1 MRESTPDA
9 VPTPPPDDGPTAA
22 GEAAVALAGEG
33 AVAVA
38 GVRRSARPARSRR
51 SGTEPES
58 LLRKPVNTL
67 AIVPKSHKIT
77 SLGRKSYN
85 VLLHEAQE
93 QGLDKDVFQAPLE
106 RIIRGVD
113 FDSHDQALIKK
124 HLRAMVS
131 TTVEWQSPTT
141 GEGATWNVSGLLAHA
156 KLSKLRGQVWV
167 EWSYAVNLKQ
177 ELLEPTVFA
186 RLSLEIISQ
195 LRSHAGIALY
205 EICARY
211 KDIGRTSRQAW
222 SWWRPVLSGRPEN
235 EKTAKLEYRIFKRD
249 TLKPAIAEVNAVTD
263 LEIELL
269 EHKAGRFIDE
279 LQFLIRRK
287 PQAQL
292 PLRPPP
298 QPVDLSLISRARA
311 LGVDDARAEELVDA
325 YGIDALRSGLD
336 ALQRRVASAYPEPL
350 RDPYR
355 YLKALM
361 PGEAAR
367 AAASAATDE
376 QPAAAAPAGPHGA
389 PVPAESAG
397 RGTASG
403 ASGGPAA
410 RAADSE
416 PPPAVAAPRPAGAG
430 QGAAALAAQQRRQAL
445 WAAAWLR
452 QRHEQLSADIAAL
465 SAPEQAQLC
474 ELLAED
480 MAARQVHPSIRKR
493 LQVSGWQHP
502 MVVHE
507 MVRFYARA
515 AIGEHWDQ
523 PSAEQ
528 LLAIAAQLGD
538 VEAAPAPR
546 FG

>member
-1 MRESTPDA
+1 MDLTTDDA
-9 VPTPPPDDGPTAA
+9 EATALLLRPGRARRASPAKSGPN
-22 GEAAVALAGEG
+22 
-33 AVAVA
+33 
-38 GVRRSARPARSRR
+38 P
-51 SGTEPES
+51 EP

-85 VLLHEAQE
+85 VLLHEAQA
-93 QGLDKDVFQAPLE
+93 QGLDKTVFQAPLE

-113 FDSHDQALIKK
+113 FDSNDQALIKQ

-141 GEGATWNVSGLLAHA
+141 GEGSSWNVSGLLAHA
-156 KLSKLRGQVWV
+156 RLSKVRGQVWV

-222 SWWRPVLSGRPEN
+222 SWWRPVLSGRPETD
-235 EKTAKLEYRIFKRD
+235 KTARLEYRIFKRD
-249 TLKPAIAEVNAVTD
+249 TLKPAVAEVNAVTD
-263 LEIELL
+263 LEIELV

-287 PQAQL
+287 PQANL
-292 PLRPPP
+292 PLRVPSE
-298 QPVDLSLISRARA
+298 PVDLSLIARAQA
-311 LGVDDARAEELVDA
+311 LGVDDARAEALADA
-325 YGIDALRSGLD
+325 HGTEALRQGLD
-336 ALQRRVASAYPEPL
+336 ALQRRVASNFPGPL

-361 PGEAAR
+361 PG
-367 AAASAATDE
+367 
-376 QPAAAAPAGPHGA
+376 AGD
-389 PVPAESAG
+389 
-397 RGTASG
+397 R
-403 ASGGPAA
+403 
-410 RAADSE
+410 
-416 PPPAVAAPRPAGAG
+416 AG
-430 QGAAALAAQQRRQAL
+430 QGAEAELAAHPPEAAGSLESALPGVTASSRPLAPAEQRRQSL

-452 QRHEQLSADIAAL
+452 RRHEQISADIARLPAD
-465 SAPEQAQLC
+465 EQARLC
-474 ELLAED
+474 DLLAED
-480 MAARQVHPSIRKR
+480 MLARQVHPSIRKR
-493 LQVSGWQHP
+493 LQASGWQHP
-502 MVVHE
+502 MVLHD
-507 MVRFYARA
+507 MLRFYARG

-523 PSAEQ
+523 PTPEQ
-528 LLAIAAQLGD
+528 LLAVAAQLGD
-538 VEAAPAPR
+538 AEPAVGR
-546 FG
+546 SA

>member
-1 MRESTPDA
+1 MTEPLA
-9 VPTPPPDDGPTAA
+9 PAQPEPPPARRA
-22 GEAAVALAGEG
+22 RRAVAAVAHAE
-33 AVAVA
+33 
-38 GVRRSARPARSRR
+38 S
-51 SGTEPES
+51 EP

-77 SLGRKSYN
+77 SLARKSYN
-85 VLLHEAQE
+85 VLLHEAQA
-93 QGLDKDVFQAPLE
+93 QGLDKAVFQAPLE

-113 FDSHDQALIKK
+113 FDSNDQALIKK

-141 GEGATWNVSGLLAHA
+141 GEGSSWNVSGLLAHA
-156 KLSKLRGQVWV
+156 RLSKLRGQVWV

-222 SWWRPVLSGRPEN
+222 SWWRPVLSGRPES
-235 EKTAKLEYRIFKRD
+235 EKTARLEYRIFKRD

-263 LEIELL
+263 LDIELV

-287 PQAQL
+287 PQASL
-292 PLRPPP
+292 PLRQPSE
-298 QPVDLSLISRARA
+298 PVDLSLVARAQA
-311 LGVDDARAEELVDA
+311 LGVDDSRAEELAETYGDA
-325 YGIDALRSGLD
+325 ALKSGLD
-336 ALQRRVASAYPEPL
+336 ALQRRAASAFPEPL

-355 YLKALM
+355 YLKSLM

-367 AAASAATDE
+367 PGQGAGDNTAATGTRTG
-376 QPAAAAPAGPHGA
+376 AAAPPMSTPLVAGEAPPRSALGA
-389 PVPAESAG
+389 APAAG
-397 RGTASG
+397 SG
-403 ASGGPAA
+403 A
-410 RAADSE
+410 
-416 PPPAVAAPRPAGAG
+416 AGA
-430 QGAAALAAQQRRQAL
+430 AHSPEQQRRQAQ
-445 WAAAWLR
+445 WSAAWLR
-452 QRHEQLSADIAAL
+452 QRHAEVQAGIAAL
-465 SAPEQAQLC
+465 STDAQASLC
-474 ELLAED
+474 SALADD

-493 LQVSGWQHP
+493 LQTSGWQHP
-502 MVVHE
+502 MVLHE
-507 MVRFYARA
+507 MLRFYARG

-523 PSAEQ
+523 PTPAQ
-528 LLAIAAQLGD
+528 LLAVAAELGD
-538 VEAAPAPR
+538 RASEGDPAAGGR

>member
-1 MRESTPDA
+1 MTESDATPPA
-9 VPTPPPDDGPTAA
+9 IEPPPDDEATATRKRSPA
-22 GEAAVALAGEG
+22 RRASGSALAGK
-33 AVAVA
+33 
-38 GVRRSARPARSRR
+38 P
-51 SGTEPES
+51 EP

-93 QGLDKDVFQAPLE
+93 QGLDKAVFQAPLE

-113 FDSHDQALIKK
+113 FDSNDQALIKK

-141 GEGATWNVSGLLAHA
+141 GEGSSWNVSGLLAHA
-156 KLSKLRGQVWV
+156 RLSKLRGQVWV

-205 EICARY
+205 EICSRY

-222 SWWRPVLSGRPEN
+222 SWWRPVLSGRPET
-235 EKTAKLEYRIFKRD
+235 EKTARLEYRIFKRD
-249 TLKPAIAEVNAVTD
+249 TLKPAIAEVSAVTD
-263 LEIELL
+263 LEIELV

-287 PQAQL
+287 PQANL
-292 PLRPPP
+292 PLRVPSEA
-298 QPVDLSLISRARA
+298 VDLSLISRAQA
-311 LGVDDARAEELVDA
+311 LGVDDQRAEELADT
-325 YGIDALRSGLD
+325 YGMAALRNGLD
-336 ALQRRVASAYPEPL
+336 ALERRVASAFPEPL

-355 YLKALM
+355 YLKTLM
-361 PGEAAR
+361 LAEAAK
-367 AAASAATDE
+367 AGQGS
-376 QPAAAAPAGPHGA
+376 AAAPARSSAEGA
-389 PVPAESAG
+389 
-397 RGTASG
+397 
-403 ASGGPAA
+403 AA
-410 RAADSE
+410 R
-416 PPPAVAAPRPAGAG
+416 RPAQPATAG
-430 QGAAALAAQQRRQAL
+430 QGGQAALPGLGSLSASKGADTPRSQARQAQ

-452 QRHEQLSADIAAL
+452 RRHEQVSADIASL
-465 SAPEQAQLC
+465 SAEEQARLC
-474 ELLAED
+474 DLLAED
-480 MAARQVHPSIRKR
+480 MAQRQVHPSIRKR
-493 LQVSGWQHP
+493 LQSSGWQHA
-502 MVVHE
+502 MVLHE
-507 MVRFYARA
+507 MLRFYARG

-523 PSAEQ
+523 PTPEQ
-528 LLAIAAQLGD
+528 LLAVAAAAGD
-538 VEAAPAPR
+538 GDLAAVAAPPR

>member
-1 MRESTPDA
+1 MPKSHDPVDLEA
-9 VPTPPPDDGPTAA
+9 PPPVKRPRRAA
-22 GEAAVALAGEG
+22 ASRAVGDA
-33 AVAVA
+33 
-38 GVRRSARPARSRR
+38 
-51 SGTEPES
+51 EP

-93 QGLDKDVFQAPLE
+93 QGLDKAVFQAPLE

-113 FDSHDQALIKK
+113 FDSNDQALIKK
-124 HLRAMVS
+124 HLRSMVS

-141 GEGATWNVSGLLAHA
+141 GEGASWNVSGLLAHA
-156 KLSKLRGQVWV
+156 RLSKVRGQVWV

-205 EICARY
+205 EICSRY

-222 SWWRPVLSGRPEN
+222 AWWRPVLSGRPET

-263 LEIELL
+263 LDIELV

-287 PQAQL
+287 PQASL
-292 PLRPPP
+292 PLRS
-298 QPVDLSLISRARA
+298 PVEPVNLSLITRAQS
-311 LGVDDARAEELVDA
+311 LGIDDGRAEELADA
-325 YGIDALRSGLD
+325 YGTDALRSGLD
-336 ALQRRVASAYPEPL
+336 ALERRLATAFPEPL

-361 PGEAAR
+361 PGLAQQAG
-367 AAASAATDE
+367 
-376 QPAAAAPAGPHGA
+376 QGAGPATPPALLAAEPSAWQTTAMDSPA
-389 PVPAESAG
+389 PRLA
-397 RGTASG
+397 
-403 ASGGPAA
+403 
-410 RAADSE
+410 
-416 PPPAVAAPRPAGAG
+416 PPAVATPE
-430 QGAAALAAQQRRQAL
+430 QQRRQAQ

-452 QRHEQLSADIAAL
+452 QRQAQLSQDIAGM
-465 SAPEQAQLC
+465 SADEQARLC
-474 ELLAED
+474 ELLAD
-480 MAARQVHPSIRKR
+480 DLQQRQVHPSIRKR

-502 MVVHE
+502 MVLHE
-507 MVRFYARA
+507 MLRLYGRA

-523 PSAEQ
+523 PSTED
-528 LLAIAAQLGD
+528 LLAVASALGD
-538 VEAAPAPR
+538 GETPTPPR
-546 FG
+546 YS

>member
-1 MRESTPDA
+1 MPESLDPVDLEA
-9 VPTPPPDDGPTAA
+9 PPPVKRPRRAAPSRAA
-22 GEAAVALAGEG
+22 GDA
-33 AVAVA
+33 
-38 GVRRSARPARSRR
+38 
-51 SGTEPES
+51 EP

-93 QGLDKDVFQAPLE
+93 QGLDKTVFQAPLE

-113 FDSHDQALIKK
+113 FDSNDQALIKK
-124 HLRAMVS
+124 HLRSMVS

-141 GEGATWNVSGLLAHA
+141 GEGASWNVSGLLAHA
-156 KLSKLRGQVWV
+156 RLSKVRGQVWV

-205 EICARY
+205 EICSRY

-222 SWWRPVLSGRPEN
+222 AWWRPVLSGRPEN

-263 LEIELL
+263 LDIELV

-287 PQAQL
+287 PQAHL
-292 PLRPPP
+292 PLRAPAE
-298 QPVDLSLISRARA
+298 PVDLSLITRAQSM
-311 LGVDDARAEELVDA
+311 GIDDARAEELADA
-325 YGIDALRSGLD
+325 YGAAALRSGLD
-336 ALQRRVASAYPEPL
+336 ALERRLATAFPEPL

-361 PGEAAR
+361 PGEAQR
-367 AAASAATDE
+367 
-376 QPAAAAPAGPHGA
+376 
-389 PVPAESAG
+389 
-397 RGTASG
+397 
-403 ASGGPAA
+403 
-410 RAADSE
+410 
-416 PPPAVAAPRPAGAG
+416 AG
-430 QGAAALAAQQRRQAL
+430 QGAEPVSEPALLAAEPGAWSASDQAGSRTAAPPSVSPEQQRRQAQ

-452 QRHEQLSADIAAL
+452 QRQAQLSADIAAM
-465 SAPEQAQLC
+465 SAEEQARLC

-480 MAARQVHPSIRKR
+480 LQQRQVHPSIRKR

-502 MVVHE
+502 MVLHE
-507 MVRFYARA
+507 MLRLYGRA

-523 PSAEQ
+523 PTPQ
-528 LLAIAAQLGD
+528 DLLAVASALGD
-538 VEAAPAPR
+538 SEVAAPKR
-546 FG
+546 FS

>member
-1 MRESTPDA
+1 MPDPSA
-9 VPTPPPDDGPTAA
+9 LAPIDETTPPAPRRPRR
-22 GEAAVALAGEG
+22 AVA
-33 AVAVA
+33 
-38 GVRRSARPARSRR
+38 SRA
-51 SGTEPES
+51 TAEPEP

-93 QGLDKDVFQAPLE
+93 QGLDKTVFQAPLE
-106 RIIRGVD
+106 RIIRGID
-113 FDSHDQALIKK
+113 FDSNDQALIKK

-141 GEGATWNVSGLLAHA
+141 GEGSSWNVSGLLAHA
-156 KLSKLRGQVWV
+156 RLSKLRGQVWV

-205 EICARY
+205 EICSRY

-222 SWWRPVLSGRPEN
+222 AWWRPVLSGRPETDM
-235 EKTAKLEYRIFKRD
+235 TARLEYRIFKRD

-263 LEIELL
+263 LEIELV
-269 EHKAGRFIDE
+269 EHKAGRFIAE

-287 PQAQL
+287 PQASL
-292 PLRPPP
+292 PLCQRHE
-298 QPVDLSLISRARA
+298 PVDLSLIARAQA
-311 LGVDDARAEELVDA
+311 LGVDDHRAEELADTFGA
-325 YGIDALRSGLD
+325 EALRSGLD
-336 ALQRRVASAYPEPL
+336 ALERRLASAFPEPL

-355 YLKALM
+355 YLKTLM

-367 AAASAATDE
+367 A
-376 QPAAAAPAGPHGA
+376 
-389 PVPAESAG
+389 
-397 RGTASG
+397 
-403 ASGGPAA
+403 
-410 RAADSE
+410 
-416 PPPAVAAPRPAGAG
+416 G
-430 QGAAALAAQQRRQAL
+430 QGAATPTGAPDAATTAYRPPGTGGLGGEGDSLVWAAQASAHEAPARFGGVPATAAPPPPVSPEQQRRQAH

-452 QRHEQLSADIAAL
+452 RRHEQVSADIAAL
-465 SAPEQAQLC
+465 SIEEQGRLC

-493 LQVSGWQHP
+493 LQGSGWQHP
-502 MVVHE
+502 MVLHE
-507 MVRFYARA
+507 MLRFYARA

-523 PSAEQ
+523 PTPEQ
-528 LLAIAAQLGD
+528 LLAVAAQVGD
-538 VEAAPAPR
+538 AEPPPPAR